1 MEIVNPAVEAYAE
14 AHSTPMGD
22 HLTHVDRETRENLDS
37 PGMMVGPL
45 EGRVLETL
53 VFALGANRLLEIGTF
68 SGYSSIAMAAG
79 LGPGGHIISCEIS
92 PRHAEFARRH
102 IELAGLSDRI
112 DVREGP
118 ALETIKS
125 LDGPFDFV
133 FIDADKG
140 GYLDYYE
147 ATLPLLAERGVIA
160 VDNTLWSGEV
170 INEENHDADTIALRA
185 FNDHVVAD
193 GRVVAVQLTVR
204 DGITLIHRR

>member
-1 MEIVNPAVEAYAE
+1 
-14 AHSTPMGD
+14 
-22 HLTHVDRETRENLDS
+22 
-37 PGMMVGPL
+37 MMVGPL

-53 VFALGANRLLEIGTF
+53 VFALGAKRLLEIGTF

-79 LGPGGHIISCEIS
+79 LEPGGRIISCEIS

-170 INEENHDADTIALRA
+170 VNEENHDADTIALRA

-193 GRVVAVQLTVR
+193 ARVVAVQLTVR